1 MRGGG
6 DYRHKVLDYLIK
18 TTGID
23 PIKRFFPNKLRNKNL
38 HIVWPPAHSRG
49 AS

>member
-1 MRGGG
+1 MRGG

-23 PIKRFFPNKLRNKNL
+23 PIKRFFPNKLRNKNGSFGIWSD
-38 HIVWPPAHSRG
+38 IVNV
-49 AS
+49 

>member
-6 DYRHKVLDYLIK
+6 GGYKKKVLGFLIK

-23 PIKRFFPNKLRNKNL
+23 PIKRFFPNKLRNYL
-38 HIVWPPAHSRG
+38 ARSHL
-49 AS
+49 

>member
-1 MRGGG
+1 MRGGGG

-23 PIKRFFPNKLRNKNL
+23 PIKRFFPNKLRNYL
-38 HIVWPPAHSRG
+38 ARSHL
-49 AS
+49 

>member
-1 MRGGG
+1 MWGGG

-23 PIKRFFPNKLRNKNL
+23 PIKRFFPNKLRNYL
-38 HIVWPPAHSRG
+38 ARSHL
-49 AS
+49 